1 MTLETILFYLFGAVA
16 AIAAILMVTRRNA
29 VISALFLILNMAA
42 LAGLYLT
49 LNAQFIAV
57 AQVIVYAGAIMV
69 LFLFVIMLL
78 RPENERKLLKA
89 NPRLKFFA
97 IFISAVIFFQFAY
110 MIFIA
115 KPSSLAAKD
124 IDASINAGTIEEIG
138 TQLFTNYVLPFE
150 AAGFLL
156 LASAIGALI
165 LAKKKFNQKDSDGEN

>member
-1 MTLETILFYLFGAVA
+1 MSLETILFFVFGT
-16 AIAAILMVTRRNA
+16 IAASAAVLMVTRRNT
-29 VISALFLILNMAA
+29 VISALFLILNMAS

-78 RPENERKLLKA
+78 RPENERKFMSA
-89 NPRLKFFA
+89 NPKVKIFA
-97 IFISAVIFFQFAY
+97 IIIAAVIFFQFGY
-110 MIFIA
+110 MIFIG
-115 KPSSLAAKD
+115 KPSSMLVKD
-124 IDASINAGTIEEIG
+124 IDASVNAGTVEEIG

-156 LASAIGALI
+156 LAATIGAMV
-165 LAKKKFNQKDSDGEN
+165 LAKKKFE

>member
-1 MTLETILFYLFGAVA
+1 MTLEVILFFVFGTVA
-16 AIAAILMVTRRNA
+16 AVTAVIMITRSSPVIAALY
-29 VISALFLILNMAA
+29 LILNFAS

-78 RPENERKLLKA
+78 RPENEKKFLEA
-89 NPRLKFFA
+89 NPKVKIFA
-97 IFISAVIFFQFAY
+97 LVIATVVFIQLAY
-110 MIFIA
+110 MIFVS
-115 KPSSLAAKD
+115 KPSSLVARD
-124 IDASINAGTIEEIG
+124 VEASVNAGTIEEIG

-156 LASAIGALI
+156 LAATIGALV
-165 LAKKKFNQKDSDGEN
+165 LAKKKFD